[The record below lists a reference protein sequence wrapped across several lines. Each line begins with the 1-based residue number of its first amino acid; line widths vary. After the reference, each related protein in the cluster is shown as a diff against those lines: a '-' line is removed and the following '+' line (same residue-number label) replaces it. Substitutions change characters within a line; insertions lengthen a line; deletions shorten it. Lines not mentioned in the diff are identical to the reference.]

1 MLFTEISYQETYMK
15 KFLLIAILSS
25 IFTCSIFAEQLN
37 LAPEKDESKWTDLN
51 YVNVPIL
58 KVLDS
63 KEGYVVIYQKKNAG
77 TASVVI
83 PKSWA
88 TPTKDSPRKLKL
100 RKIKNPNESF
110 MTIVKKGSEF
120 HRVILTM
127 PLEKNNSLW
136 GVVDYSLKVEGTD
149 KDTLEELDL

>member
-1 MLFTEISYQETYMK
+1 M
-15 KFLLIAILSS
+15 
-25 IFTCSIFAEQLN
+25 
-37 LAPEKDESKWTDLN
+37 ESRD
-51 YVNVPIL
+51 
-58 KVLDS
+58 
-63 KEGYVVIYQKKNAG
+63 GYVVIYQKNKVGVG
-77 TASVVI
+77 TTVI

>member
-1 MLFTEISYQETYMK
+1 MK

-83 PKSWA
+83 PSSSGQRLISFVCVPELSPLDTNA
-88 TPTKDSPRKLKL
+88 YSPSAIALDSVSQ
-100 RKIKNPNESF
+100 I
-110 MTIVKKGSEF
+110 
-120 HRVILTM
+120 
-127 PLEKNNSLW
+127 SLF
-136 GVVDYSLKVEGTD
+136 LA
-149 KDTLEELDL
+149 